1 MRDKILFLT
10 DMWFFNFATAKFL
23 QKKYDADFYT
33 IIDVNPKAR
42 KFFEEQ
48 QIVKYK
54 KIWFYLDC
62 LKNLPKKPDIDY
74 LREFEK
80 RYNLN
85 LWLIAF
91 QEREF
96 YQFNRYYKFSDDKI
110 LTILENECKFFE
122 KILDEVKPD
131 FISMYFSISHF
142 QELLREMCKSKGIK
156 ILMLGPARI
165 GGTMM
170 ISEKGLVM
178 DNYPKQQYKNNTEKN
193 NSENFK
199 DYIDN
204 FTAYQSIND
213 YVRKNFENK
222 IWERYKPILKFFFSK
237 SSESIRIRYTY
248 YGHTKFNV
256 LKNKVRNFLTKKYR
270 AYFIQKFFL
279 HTFQTNIQFAYF
291 PMHFEPERILLIDS
305 PFHGNQIEIIKNV
318 AKALPVDFLL
328 YVKEHPV
335 QKILGWRE
343 ISFYKELLTIP
354 NVRLIHP
361 AMKPES
367 LLKNCKLVITIAGT
381 GGLEALFFNK
391 PVITFTKGFYSSIP
405 SVCLVEKIYE
415 LPDQIKKALTSQVNK
430 NDLDDFM
437 NKVKDN
443 VFPFEYTNITSDFAY
458 RFGFKGP
465 IMDANIQ
472 SSKIQSFLDYYSKD
486 FELLADEHLK
496 KILQLKELK

>member
-270 AYFIQKFFL
+270 AYFIQKIFL
-279 HTFQTNIQFAYF
+279 HTFQT
-291 PMHFEPERILLIDS
+291 IDS